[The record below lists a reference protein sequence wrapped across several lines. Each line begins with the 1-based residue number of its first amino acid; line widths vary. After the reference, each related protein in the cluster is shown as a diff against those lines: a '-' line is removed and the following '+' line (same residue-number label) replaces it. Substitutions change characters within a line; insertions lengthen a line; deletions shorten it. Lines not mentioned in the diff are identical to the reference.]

1 MSYFSKEKIAK
12 AKEFDLLTY
21 LQTYE
26 PDELVK
32 VSSNVYT
39 TRTHDS
45 LKISNGL
52 WMWWS
57 RGIGGRSAL
66 DYLIKVQGLSLYEA
80 VNRILGRSYD
90 VPINNIKQE
99 KIEQK
104 EFELPERADNND
116 KIIAYLSR
124 RGISKTVIDYC
135 IENGMIYQSRE
146 RNNVV
151 FVGYDNEQQPKYAAV
166 RGTGKSRF
174 IGDVGGSDKAFSF
187 RLYNN
192 DSDTLHVFEGAI
204 DLLSY
209 ATFLQQQGFDFRS
222 QSLVSLSGVSNGD
235 LQKIPVAIKSFL
247 DSHKEIKKINLHLDN
262 DKAGRI
268 ASSSLTKLLSPKYEA
283 KSSFVPVGK
292 DVNDYLCY
300 TLNLPFN
307 SHYEGRD
314 AR

>member
-1 MSYFSKEKIAK
+1 
-12 AKEFDLLTY
+12 
-21 LQTYE
+21 
-26 PDELVK
+26 
-32 VSSNVYT
+32 
-39 TRTHDS
+39 
-45 LKISNGL
+45 
-52 WMWWS
+52 MWWS

-66 DYLIKVQGLSLYEA
+66 DYLIKVQNLSLYEA
-80 VNRILGRSYD
+80 VDRILGRSYD
-90 VPINNIKQE
+90 VPINNIKQAE
-99 KIEQK
+99 IKPK
-104 EFELPERADNND
+104 EFELPDKADNND
-116 KIIAYLSR
+116 KIIVYLSR

-135 IENGMIYQSRE
+135 IENRLIYQSKDHD
-146 RNNVV
+146 NVV

-187 RLYNN
+187 RLYNS

-209 ATFLQQQGFDFRS
+209 ATFLQQQGFDFKS

-247 DSHKEIKKINLHLDN
+247 DTHIGIQNINLHLDN
-262 DKAGRI
+262 DKAGRR
-268 ASSSLTKLLSPKYEA
+268 ASEALIKLLSPKYEV

-300 TLNLPFN
+300 TLNLPFK
-307 SHYEGRD
+307 SHKEGRD
-314 AR
+314 TR

>member
-1 MSYFSKEKIAK
+1 MPYFSKEDIAK
-12 AKEFDLLTY
+12 ARKLDLLTY
-21 LQTYE
+21 LKTYE
-26 PDELVK
+26 PDELVR
-32 VSSNVYT
+32 VSTNVYS

-66 DYLIKVQGLSLYEA
+66 DYLIKVQNLSVYEA
-80 VNRILGRSYD
+80 VDRILGRSLSA
-90 VPINNIKQE
+90 PNISKSSPKTEPKVFQ
-99 KIEQK
+99 
-104 EFELPERADNND
+104 LPEKADNND

-135 IENGMIYQSRE
+135 IENGMIYQSTE

-151 FVGYDNEQQPKYAAV
+151 FVGYDKDKKAKYAAV
-166 RGTGKSRF
+166 RGTSKIRF
-174 IGDVGGSDKAFSF
+174 IGDVSGSDKAFSF
-187 RLYNN
+187 RFDNS

-209 ATFLQQQGFDFRS
+209 ATFLQQQGFDFKS

-247 DSHKEIKKINLHLDN
+247 DTHIGIQNINLHLDN
-262 DKAGRI
+262 DKAGRR
-268 ASSSLTKLLSPKYEA
+268 ASEALIKLLSPKYEV

-292 DVNDYLCY
+292 DINDYLCY
-300 TLNLPFN
+300 TLNLPFK
-307 SHYEGRD
+307 SHKEGRD